1 MVHHCPPCL
10 GKLIPSRI
18 TKPCRVYF
26 FWSRQR
32 WRCEFFGNKTMRLW
46 EGQLLFPGIECP
58 YRIREVMIDE
68 EGQWETSP
76 PPLCTPSSFNRE
88 GFTSECR
95 NWQTIL
101 SNLLLKC
108 KFDELLL
115 LPKYYNKQKLHY
127 KWHEWFNK
135 VTESYCLQKILCTTL
150 PRQLKVLG
158 RCNVGI
164 VFSILIIIVIV
175 ILHISCSWWTP
186 GWAAEL
192 IAVALHR

>member
-1 MVHHCPPCL
+1 
-10 GKLIPSRI
+10 
-18 TKPCRVYF
+18 
-26 FWSRQR
+26 
-32 WRCEFFGNKTMRLW
+32 MRLW

-58 YRIREVMIDE
+58 YRIREVLIDE

-158 RCNVGI
+158 RCIVGI

-175 ILHISCSWWTP
+175 ILASHLLLLMNSWLGRRTHCCCIASVDWKLVPCEQHHQHLCNNKHNSDKTP
-186 GWAAEL
+186 STGY
-192 IAVALHR
+192 